1 MQEKSLR
8 NLEFDK
14 VLQRLGQEAKSRLGR
29 QLCLALKP
37 SSDLDRVTFAAQ
49 ETDDLVKEILKNGEF
64 PLSALEDLGEILAL
78 LAVGSTAGPADLL
91 KVARQIRLA
100 SQVEAR
106 LANLAEAAKPEGAEA
121 PSEQAGASLRS
132 SQAPTSSSPAS
143 YRRQAGPQADG
154 SGLGQDW
161 SQLLQVNTCRRLL
174 QALNPLDFLEKR
186 LDECILNDEELKD
199 RASPELYR
207 LRRSLQG
214 LQEEVQKSLNSILR
228 SQADILQDQLITLR
242 GDRYV
247 LPVKAE
253 YKGRLQ
259 GIVHDSSASGATV
272 FIEPLQV
279 VQLNNRIRE
288 TKDEEEREIHRILRE
303 LSALVQ
309 EQDSLLKANQEVLA
323 HLDFCQAKAKLALKQ
338 KANPVKLNR
347 EGRIVLRQARHPLI
361 DPRKVVAIDFELG
374 RSFTSLV
381 ITGPNTGGKT
391 VSLKTCGLLT
401 LMAMSGLQLP
411 VKSGSEIAV
420 FDHVLAD
427 IGDEQSI
434 EQSLSTFSAHMKQII
449 QICEM
454 AGPGS
459 LVLADEL
466 GAGTDPTEGAALA
479 IAILD
484 YLKGKGASVVASTHY
499 QELKGYAL
507 NTPGVSNASCEFDSI
522 SMKPTY
528 RLLIGVP
535 GVSNAIAIST
545 RLGLQQE
552 IIDQA
557 KALISDEGAQFQSL
571 IEAIERSEQ
580 ESRKMEEEIAKLHA
594 EAAATKAANLAE
606 QARLE
611 QVKDQLLQEARLE
624 AQQILRQAE
633 DLAEAELKKLRQAG
647 SQVQTGE
654 EAKQAIRTR
663 RRAIEAALG
672 EEKLKAGIDRPL
684 EEEDLELGQ
693 AYEDVNS
700 GFAGQLAEGPDSQ
713 DKVLLSKGNFSLR
726 VPLANLRLQASSKG
740 AKETRKSGP
749 DYTARPQVAKSA
761 ASQARLNTGAELY
774 LLGYRAAE
782 ALDAL
787 DKYLD
792 DAQLVGLHSVR
803 IVHGKGTGVLR
814 QAVRDKLQ
822 HDKRV
827 KSFGDAPYGAGDA
840 GVTLVDLR

>member
-14 VLQRLGQEAKSRLGR
+14 VLQVLAQEAKSRLGR
-29 QLCLALKP
+29 ALCLALRP
-37 SSDLDRVTFAAQ
+37 SSDLDRVRLTAQ

-64 PLSALEDLGEILAL
+64 PLSALEDLSEILAL
-78 LAVGSTAGPADLL
+78 LAVGSVAGPADLL
-91 KVARQIRLA
+91 RVARQIRLVL
-100 SQVEAR
+100 QLEGR
-106 LANLAEAAKPEGAEA
+106 LDSLATEESGLDSEAA
-121 PSEQAGASLRS
+121 
-132 SQAPTSSSPAS
+132 
-143 YRRQAGPQADG
+143 
-154 SGLGQDW
+154 GLGR
-161 SQLLQVNTCRRLL
+161 VNTCQRLL
-174 QALNPLDFLEKR
+174 QDLYPLDTLAER
-186 LDECILNDEELKD
+186 LDACILNDEELKD

-207 LRRSLQG
+207 IRRSLQS

-228 SQADILQDQLITLR
+228 SQSDILQDQLITLR

-279 VQLNNRIRE
+279 VNLNNRIRE
-288 TKDEEEREIHRILRE
+288 AKDEEEREIHRILRE
-303 LSALVQ
+303 LSSLVLDQ
-309 EQDSLLKANQEVLA
+309 ADLLKANQDILA
-323 HLDFCQAKAKLALKQ
+323 HLDFCQAKAKLAIKQ
-338 KANPVKLNR
+338 KANPVALNR
-347 EGRIVLRQARHPLI
+347 QGRIILRQARHPLI
-361 DPRKVVAIDFELG
+361 DPQKVVPIDFELG
-374 RSFTSLV
+374 IHFTSLV

-401 LMAMSGLQLP
+401 LMAMAGLQVP
-411 VKSGSEIAV
+411 VKAGSELAV
-420 FDHVLAD
+420 FDYVLAD

-434 EQSLSTFSAHMKQII
+434 EQSLSTFSAHIKQLIE
-449 QICEM
+449 ICDL
-454 AGPGS
+454 AGPSS

-466 GAGTDPTEGAALA
+466 GAGTDPSEGAALA

-507 NTPGVSNASCEFDSI
+507 NTPGVSNASCEFDSV

-535 GVSNAIAIST
+535 GVSNALAIST
-545 RLGLQQE
+545 RLGLQEE
-552 IIDQA
+552 IISHA

-580 ESRKMEEEIAKLHA
+580 ESRKMEAQIADLHA
-594 EAAATKAANLAE
+594 QAEATKAENLAE
-606 QARLE
+606 QARLK
-611 QVKDQLLQEARLE
+611 QVKEELLNQARLE
-624 AQQILRQAE
+624 AHQILSQAE
-633 DLAEAELKKLRQAG
+633 DMAEAELKKLRQAG
-647 SQVQTGE
+647 SQVQSGE
-654 EAKQAIRTR
+654 LAKQEIRAQ
-663 RRAIEAALG
+663 RRALETAMG

-684 EEEDLELGQ
+684 EVEDLEFGQ
-693 AYEDVNS
+693 DYEDVIT
-700 GFAGQLAEGPDSQ
+700 GFSGQLTEGLDSQ
-713 DKVLLSKGNFSLR
+713 NKVLLTKGNFSLR
-726 VPLANLRLQASSKG
+726 VPLANLRPCSKSKG
-740 AKETRKSGP
+740 APESSKPSLSRRASSS
-749 DYTARPQVAKSA
+749 SA
-761 ASQARLNTGAELY
+761 GSSARLTTGPELY
-774 LLGYRAAE
+774 LLGYRVAE

-792 DAQLVGLHSVR
+792 NAQLVGLHSVR
-803 IVHGKGTGVLR
+803 IVHGKGSGALR
-814 QAVRDKLQ
+814 QAIRDQLK

-827 KSFGDAPYGAGDA
+827 QTFGDAPFGAGDA

>member
-14 VLQRLGQEAKSRLGR
+14 VLQVLAQEAKSRLGR
-29 QLCLALKP
+29 ALCLALRP
-37 SSDLDRVTFAAQ
+37 SSDLDRVRLTAQ

-64 PLSALEDLGEILAL
+64 PLSALEDLSEILAL
-78 LAVGSTAGPADLL
+78 LAVGSVAGPADLL
-91 KVARQIRLA
+91 RVARQIRLVL
-100 SQVEAR
+100 QLEGR
-106 LANLAEAAKPEGAEA
+106 LDSLATEDSGQD
-121 PSEQAGASLRS
+121 SETG
-132 SQAPTSSSPAS
+132 
-143 YRRQAGPQADG
+143 
-154 SGLGQDW
+154 GLG
-161 SQLLQVNTCRRLL
+161 QVNTCQRLL
-174 QALNPLDFLEKR
+174 QDLYPLDALAER
-186 LDECILNDEELKD
+186 LDACILNDEELKD

-207 LRRSLQG
+207 IRRSLQG

-228 SQADILQDQLITLR
+228 SQSDILQDQLITLR

-279 VQLNNRIRE
+279 VNLNNRIRE
-288 TKDEEEREIHRILRE
+288 AKDEEEREIHRILRE
-303 LSALVQ
+303 LSGLVLDQ
-309 EQDSLLKANQEVLA
+309 ADLLKANQEILA
-323 HLDFCQAKAKLALKQ
+323 HLDFCQAKARLAIKQ
-338 KANPVKLNR
+338 KANPVALNR
-347 EGRIVLRQARHPLI
+347 QGRIILRQARHPLI
-361 DPRKVVAIDFELG
+361 DPQKVVPIDFELG
-374 RSFTSLV
+374 IHFTSLV

-401 LMAMSGLQLP
+401 LMAMAGLQVP
-411 VKSGSEIAV
+411 VKAGSELAV
-420 FDHVLAD
+420 FDYVLAD

-434 EQSLSTFSAHMKQII
+434 EQSLSTFSAHIKQLIE
-449 QICEM
+449 ICDL
-454 AGPGS
+454 AGPSS

-466 GAGTDPTEGAALA
+466 GAGTDPSEGAALA

-507 NTPGVSNASCEFDSI
+507 NTPGVSNASCEFDSV

-535 GVSNAIAIST
+535 GVSNALAIST
-545 RLGLQQE
+545 RLGLQEE
-552 IIDQA
+552 IISHA

-580 ESRKMEEEIAKLHA
+580 ESRKMEAQIADLHA
-594 EAAATKAANLAE
+594 QAEATKAENLAE
-606 QARLE
+606 QARLK
-611 QVKDQLLQEARLE
+611 QVKEELLNQARLE
-624 AQQILRQAE
+624 AHQILSQAE
-633 DLAEAELKKLRQAG
+633 DMAEAELKKLRQAG
-647 SQVQTGE
+647 SQVQSGE
-654 EAKQAIRTR
+654 AAKQEIRAQ
-663 RRAIEAALG
+663 RRALETAMG

-684 EEEDLELGQ
+684 EVEDLEFGQ
-693 AYEDVNS
+693 DYEDVIT
-700 GFAGQLAEGPDSQ
+700 GFSGQLTEGLDSQ
-713 DKVLLSKGNFSLR
+713 NKVLLTKGNFSLR
-726 VPLANLRLQASSKG
+726 VPLANLRPCSRGKARTESSKPSLSRRASS
-740 AKETRKSGP
+740 SS
-749 DYTARPQVAKSA
+749 SA
-761 ASQARLNTGAELY
+761 SSARLTTGPELY
-774 LLGYRAAE
+774 LLGYRVAE

-803 IVHGKGTGVLR
+803 IVHGKGSGALR
-814 QAVRDKLQ
+814 QAIRDQLK

-827 KSFGDAPYGAGDA
+827 QTFGDAPFGAGDA

>member
-14 VLQRLGQEAKSRLGR
+14 VLQVLAQEAKSRLGR
-29 QLCLALKP
+29 ELCLALRP
-37 SSDLDRVTFAAQ
+37 SSDLDRVRLTAQ

-64 PLSALEDLGEILAL
+64 PLSALEDLSEILAL
-78 LAVGSTAGPADLL
+78 LAVGSVAGPADLL
-91 KVARQIRLA
+91 RVARQIRLVL
-100 SQVEAR
+100 QLEGR
-106 LANLAEAAKPEGAEA
+106 LDSLATEDSGQD
-121 PSEQAGASLRS
+121 SETG
-132 SQAPTSSSPAS
+132 
-143 YRRQAGPQADG
+143 
-154 SGLGQDW
+154 GLG
-161 SQLLQVNTCRRLL
+161 QVNTCQRLL
-174 QALNPLDFLEKR
+174 QDLYPLDALAER
-186 LDECILNDEELKD
+186 LDACILNDEELKD

-207 LRRSLQG
+207 IRRSLQG

-228 SQADILQDQLITLR
+228 SQSDILQDQLITLR

-279 VQLNNRIRE
+279 VNLNNRIRE
-288 TKDEEEREIHRILRE
+288 AKDEEEREIHRILRE
-303 LSALVQ
+303 LSSLVLDQ
-309 EQDSLLKANQEVLA
+309 ADLLKANQDILA
-323 HLDFCQAKAKLALKQ
+323 HLDFCQAKAKLAIKQ
-338 KANPVKLNR
+338 KANPVALNR
-347 EGRIVLRQARHPLI
+347 QGRIILRQARHPLI
-361 DPRKVVAIDFELG
+361 DPQKVVPIDFELG
-374 RSFTSLV
+374 IHFTSLV

-401 LMAMSGLQLP
+401 LMAMAGLQVP
-411 VKSGSEIAV
+411 VKAGSELAV
-420 FDHVLAD
+420 FDYVLAD

-434 EQSLSTFSAHMKQII
+434 EQSLSTFSAHIKQLIE
-449 QICEM
+449 ICDL
-454 AGPGS
+454 AGPSS

-466 GAGTDPTEGAALA
+466 GAGTDPSEGAALA

-507 NTPGVSNASCEFDSI
+507 NTPGVSNASCEFDSV

-535 GVSNAIAIST
+535 GVSNALAIST
-545 RLGLQQE
+545 RLGLQEE
-552 IIDQA
+552 IISHA

-580 ESRKMEEEIAKLHA
+580 ESRKMEAQIADLHA
-594 EAAATKAANLAE
+594 QAEATKAENLAE
-606 QARLE
+606 QARLK
-611 QVKDQLLQEARLE
+611 QVKEELLNQARLE
-624 AQQILRQAE
+624 AHQILSQAE
-633 DLAEAELKKLRQAG
+633 DMAEAELKKLRQAG
-647 SQVQTGE
+647 NQVQSGE
-654 EAKQAIRTR
+654 LAKQEIRAQ
-663 RRAIEAALG
+663 RRALETAMG

-684 EEEDLELGQ
+684 EVEDMEFDQ
-693 AYEDVNS
+693 DYEDVIT
-700 GFAGQLAEGPDSQ
+700 GFSGQLTEGLDSQ
-713 DKVLLSKGNFSLR
+713 NKVLLTKGNFSLR
-726 VPLANLRLQASSKG
+726 VPLANLRPCSKSKG
-740 AKETRKSGP
+740 APESSKPGLSRRASSS
-749 DYTARPQVAKSA
+749 SA
-761 ASQARLNTGAELY
+761 GSSARLTTGPELY
-774 LLGYRAAE
+774 LLGYRVVE

-803 IVHGKGTGVLR
+803 IVHGKGSGALR
-814 QAVRDKLQ
+814 QAIRDQLK

-827 KSFGDAPYGAGDA
+827 QTFGDAPFGAGDA